1 MTLFRENNLMAEI
14 ELVKI
19 IRMNNRTWDNI
30 IEILYKVED

>member
-19 IRMNNRTWDNI
+19 IRMNNRTWYNI
-30 IEILYKVED
+30 IEILHKVED